1 MQYICD
7 LLATGCDL
15 NDSRATF
22 VNPFVMNF
30 PCHKLVVIRMIPDA
44 CWGFVPL
51 RRLDAMD
58 APPFRSDPVRN
69 MSCSNSFG
77 QLVNNFLSN
86 CNINAL
92 NCTKTRMQPWKAIR
106 ISCYKICSFR
116 TPTAPCTFSAGP
128 GVEFVGSCEYLKM
141 HGHGIKSTSDGYV
154 FVQNC
159 TCRNQHSCRR
169 FDFHPGGSVR
179 WILGPCRS
187 ASCVTASGFVWKWTK
202 TCLIPLDNH
211 HFSGKLQQ
219 IQCLALLRGLN
230 SWHFH
235 SQRTQGLWWR
245 IA

>member
-1 MQYICD
+1 MLSIAQKRGCNRGRRSGFLVTKFAASGRQQ
-7 LLATGCDL
+7 LLVL
-15 NDSRATF
+15 
-22 VNPFVMNF
+22 
-30 PCHKLVVIRMIPDA
+30 
-44 CWGFVPL
+44 
-51 RRLDAMD
+51 
-58 APPFRSDPVRN
+58 
-69 MSCSNSFG
+69 
-77 QLVNNFLSN
+77 FLQ
-86 CNINAL
+86 A
-92 NCTKTRMQPWKAIR
+92 
-106 ISCYKICSFR
+106 
-116 TPTAPCTFSAGP
+116 P